1 MILVIVRFSSEGL
14 DDLGENTNDLRLTC
28 GSYECAEN
36 TNDPSARHTAWRHG
50 VTIGMQYMQ
59 EQWEFRIS
67 IRLTPQRSD
76 SFSSLYLSKFPKH

>member
-50 VTIGMQYMQ
+50 VTIGMQLYAGAMGVSN
-59 EQWEFRIS
+59 FH
-67 IRLTPQRSD
+67 TTD
-76 SFSSLYLSKFPKH
+76 SAAF